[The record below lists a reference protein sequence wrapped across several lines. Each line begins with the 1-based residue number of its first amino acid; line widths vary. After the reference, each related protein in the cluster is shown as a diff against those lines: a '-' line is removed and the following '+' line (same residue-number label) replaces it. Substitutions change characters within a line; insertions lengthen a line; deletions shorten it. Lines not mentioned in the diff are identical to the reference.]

1 MLTTILSVLVLVSG
15 TAIAPLGPAQQ
26 ARLAALLIWADAYR
40 TCYQRTPYGLAIDQS
55 FTSVCIQRSLGR
67 ASTLGPPEEQAAIAS
82 LIGQTPH
89 LVAALN
95 APGAVPAPRGPASPP
110 PKP

>member
-1 MLTTILSVLVLVSG
+1 MLTMILSAFVIVSG
-15 TAIAPLGPAQQ
+15 TALAPLGPAQQ
-26 ARLAALLIWADAYR
+26 ARLAALLVWADAYR
-40 TCYQRTPYGLAIDQS
+40 TCYQRAPYGLAIDKS
-55 FTSVCIQRSLGR
+55 FTSDCIQRSLGR

-95 APGAVPAPRGPASPP
+95 APGTAAAPHEPAPPP
-110 PKP
+110 QH